1 MTQQDVRVRI
11 APSPTGAPHVG
22 TAYIGLFNLAFARA
36 NGGKFVIRIE
46 DTDRARSTQRSE
58 DAILRSLRWIGLAWD
73 EGPDVGGPYGPYR
86 QSERLHIYHE
96 HVDQLI
102 ANNSAYRCVCT
113 PERLDAMRQQQREA
127 KQPIRYDGH
136 CRDASEAE
144 IKAAIEQGQPV
155 VVRMKVPPD
164 GATVVHDAFRDPIS
178 IENSQIDD
186 QILLKSDGYPT
197 YHLAAV
203 VDDHLMKISHVI
215 RAEEWISSTPKHLML
230 YEAFGWTPPVMM
242 HMPLLRNADKSKIS
256 KRKNPVSL
264 EYYERQG
271 YLPEALLNFL
281 GLMGW
286 SMPDERETFTLD
298 EMIEAFTFDRLSLGG
313 PVFDLQKLDW
323 INGIYLRQLTPEAL
337 AERLQRQII
346 QPKVQRLSDPEFV
359 QQMIPLLQERLHT
372 LGDFHTMASYFYD
385 TPLSYDASQLIP
397 KGKNPRE
404 TAKTLTELS
413 EHFQR
418 YDGAWSDAELEEA
431 MRRYIEHTK
440 WDNRSLFMTL
450 RVAITGRTASPP
462 LFATMQVLGRETC
475 LARIEDAI
483 AALQK

>member
-155 VVRMKVPPD
+155 VVRMKVPTD

-418 YDGAWSDAELEEA
+418 YDGAWSDTELEEA